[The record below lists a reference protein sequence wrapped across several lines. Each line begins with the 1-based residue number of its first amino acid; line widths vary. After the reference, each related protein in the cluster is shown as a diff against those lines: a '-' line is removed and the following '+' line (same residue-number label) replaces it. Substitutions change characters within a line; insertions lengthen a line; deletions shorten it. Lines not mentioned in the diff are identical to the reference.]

1 MSVDL
6 ERCLRDNDKEA
17 LSVYADELIEKG
29 DPRGELI
36 QVQLRLEEEGL
47 SPEQR
52 AGLTKREK
60 ELLDAHAATWLGPL
74 AEPLSGDRD
83 DSTWAYRRHKFE
95 RGFLHTIDTY
105 SLDVA
110 LVRGL
115 RHSKETRFLQRLL
128 LQSTEYIE
136 EEVELDGEQLGE
148 DSALASMLPFEKLVN
163 LRELQIGPIDD
174 DNTHVQGEDIPARIA
189 ELRNLE
195 VLALG
200 ALHVETETVFG
211 ADLPKLKKLLV
222 YHVYHY
228 DLATLANNPS
238 MANLEELGCR
248 PHGLEPGDDD
258 AYIQLADVEA
268 LARSPHLKKLR
279 CLELRASDMGD
290 EGVAVLIESGL
301 LSRLEVL
308 DLHYGAITD
317 AGAKLLANHPAT
329 KKLRKLD
336 IGGNALTQAGLKLLA
351 DAGIAYVS
359 DQQFQLNDE
368 REYLWYGCPE

>member
-6 ERCLRDNDKEA
+6 ERCLRDNDTEA

-36 QVQLRLEEEGL
+36 QVQLRLEQQGL
-47 SPEQR
+47 TPEQR
-52 AGLTKREK
+52 EGLTKREK
-60 ELLDAHAATWLGPL
+60 ELLDTHAASWLGPL
-74 AEPLSGDRD
+74 AEPLSGERD

-105 SLDVA
+105 TLDVA

-115 RHSKETRFLQRLL
+115 RHSEETRFLQRLL
-128 LQSTEYIE
+128 IQSTEYIE
-136 EEVELDGEQLGE
+136 EEVDLDGEELGE
-148 DSALASMLPFEKLVN
+148 DSALASFLPFEKLTG
-163 LRELQIGPIDD
+163 LRELQLGPIDD
-174 DNTHVQGEDIPARIA
+174 DNSHLNGEDIPA
-189 ELRNLE
+189 LLPNLTNLE

-200 ALHVETETVFG
+200 ALHVPTGTVFG
-211 ADLPKLKKLLV
+211 ADLPKLRKLLV

-238 MANLEELGCR
+238 MANLEEFGCR
-248 PHGLEPGDDD
+248 PHGLEPDDDD

-268 LARSPHLKKLR
+268 LARSPYLKKLR
-279 CLELRASDMGD
+279 YLELRASDMGD
-290 EGVAVLIESGL
+290 AGVAVLIDSGL

-317 AGAKLLANHPAT
+317 EGAKLLASHPAT

-336 IGGNALTQAGLKLLA
+336 IGGNGLTQAGLKALA